1 MKFGALQFV
10 PGTLQAQLREEGEV
24 VNVGQWQS
32 IKDERPTLELQDVYF
47 NAPIP
52 GSVEL
57 LQESISPN
65 LPWAEDHFQE
75 RVGGVPLNPGEQYK
89 NWPWYRGNV
98 EQHQTQEL
106 RKFSHTYMER
116 YWPKHANQYFPDRDQ
131 RDKIDFS
138 MTPHKG
144 IRYEY
149 GDLQDVVDLLA
160 RSPYTRQAVLPVW
173 FPEDTGAVHG
183 ERVPCSL
190 HYHFLMR
197 NGKLNVFYH
206 IRSCDF
212 FRHFRDDVYLTCRLG
227 QWVIDELRWGND
239 LLDSNDNPWK
249 GTEMGRLSMHIG
261 SLHIFEAERKRLEA

>member
-10 PGTLQAQLREEGEV
+10 PGTLQAFLREEGEV
-24 VNVGQWQS
+24 VDVGEWQS

-52 GSVEL
+52 GTVSEL
-57 LQESISPN
+57 REAIKPN
-65 LPWAEDHFQE
+65 LPWAEDHFLE
-75 RVGGVPLNPGEQYK
+75 RVSGEPLNPGEQYK

-106 RKFSHTYMER
+106 QKFSHTYMER
-116 YWPKHANQYFPDRDQ
+116 YWPKNAGSWLESDGNNY
-131 RDKIDFS
+131 
-138 MTPHKG
+138 G
-144 IRYEY
+144 VRYKY
-149 GDLQDVVDLLA
+149 GDLNDVVDLLA

-190 HYHFLMR
+190 YYHFLMR
-197 NGKLNVFYH
+197 AGKLNVFYH

-227 QWVIDELRWGND
+227 QWVLWEMKKKSAYNHEVHEAWDD
-239 LLDSNDNPWK
+239 A
-249 GTEMGRLSMHIG
+249 EMGRLSMHIS
-261 SLHIFEAERKRLEA
+261 SLHIFEAERKRLEQRRPKT